1 MPESRAEGDQGFTV
15 QDKRAARRLAEEATG
30 QTAPETPAPPRAETP
45 PTTSSSA
52 PPGGQPDL
60 SSLFLMLGTSALI
73 HLGEAPDPVTGQPA
87 PDLAQAKYAID
98 LLGLLKDKTDGRR
111 SSEESQILD
120 GLLYDL
126 RMRYLQ
132 VTRMI

>member
-1 MPESRAEGDQGFTV
+1 
-15 QDKRAARRLAEEATG
+15 
-30 QTAPETPAPPRAETP
+30 
-45 PTTSSSA
+45 
-52 PPGGQPDL
+52 
-60 SSLFLMLGTSALI
+60 MLGTSALI
-73 HLGEAPDPVTGQPA
+73 HLGEAPDPVTGRSA

-126 RMRYLQ
+126 RMRYLR
-132 VTRMI
+132 VTKMV

>member
-1 MPESRAEGDQGFTV
+1 
-15 QDKRAARRLAEEATG
+15 
-30 QTAPETPAPPRAETP
+30 
-45 PTTSSSA
+45 
-52 PPGGQPDL
+52 
-60 SSLFLMLGTSALI
+60 MLGTSALI